1 MKIEQKMPFTL
12 GDEIINLTKAEV
24 KKYYKGD
31 IVVNEGDLSSF
42 FHYLKSG
49 ELSVFNFTE
58 EGKEFLQHKVMPS
71 NFFGEPAVLLE
82 KPFPGNVEVSS
93 ERAEIVKIKRE
104 NLIEFMLQ
112 NPQKMYEFTVSVA
125 EKSIRKSLS
134 LRNIVFLN
142 PEDRI
147 IHQLRD
153 YKREQGS
160 PDEKM
165 VINLT
170 RKEISHMTGLRIET
184 IIRTVKKMERDGKLE
199 IINGK
204 IYV

>member
-1 MKIEQKMPFTL
+1 MAFIL
-12 GDEIINLTKAEV
+12 DDEIVNLTKAEV
-24 KKYYKGD
+24 KRYCKGD
-31 IVVNEGDLSSF
+31 IIANEGDVSQYF
-42 FHYLKSG
+42 YYLKSG

-58 EGKEFLQHKVMPS
+58 EGKEFLQHKVKEG
-71 NFFGEPAVLLE
+71 NFFAEPAVLLQ

-93 ERAEIVKIKRE
+93 DKAEIVKIKRE
-104 NLIEFMLQ
+104 SLIDYMHQHPE
-112 NPQKMYEFTVSVA
+112 KMFEFTISVA

-153 YKREQGS
+153 YKREHGKG
-160 PDEKM
+160 DEKTL
-165 VINLT
+165 INLT

-184 IIRTVKKMERDGKLE
+184 IIRTVKKMEKDGKLE

-204 IYV
+204 IFV